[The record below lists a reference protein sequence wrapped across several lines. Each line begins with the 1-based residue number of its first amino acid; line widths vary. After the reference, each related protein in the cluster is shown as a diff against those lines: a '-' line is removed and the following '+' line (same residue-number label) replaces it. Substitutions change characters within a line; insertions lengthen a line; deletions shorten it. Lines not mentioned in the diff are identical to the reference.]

1 MIDLSKEVVG
11 FQLANNTNSAYNINL
26 TNGAGFSPQYSV
38 NATTKH
44 QWTIDVSTWNTI
56 NGNLY
61 IFSGTSQNSYYLEN
75 IIPYTGDANATIT
88 SIINSLNTF
97 NLGLF
102 TYTLV
107 SGTTYEINVFNNIV
121 VFGDIGYNL

>member
-1 MIDLSKEVVG
+1 MIDLNKEVIG
-11 FQLANNTNSAYNINL
+11 FNLANNTNSVYNINI
-26 TNGAGFSPQYSV
+26 TNGAGFPQQYSV
-38 NATTKH
+38 NATTKF
-44 QWTIDVSTWNTI
+44 QWIIDVSTWNTI

-88 SIINSLNTF
+88 SIINSLNTL